1 MVWQLHDRCAGTR
14 RKTVS
19 RGWPGPRQTSPRHDP
34 GAAGHPDGQR
44 TTGGATS
51 GATRPP
57 GCRHGCSDTRHKAW
71 QPQGKSQLGQKG
83 RKDRSAGPRV
93 RHRHRAPSHIATAY
107 HRRASAPPHI
117 TGAPARHRISSGRQH
132 MTGSP
137 LAGSHSRENW
147 CRIGDWWSGGLTR
160 RQPDRSAG
168 TPARTS
174 VGEVW
179 CGRPMIG

>member
-1 MVWQLHDRCAGTR
+1 MYFFFATRQETTHQHNIDTTSTTAESRWCNSREQVVWQLHDRCAGTR

-107 HRRASAPPHI
+107 HRRASAPP
-117 TGAPARHRISSGRQH
+117 RHRISSGRQH

-137 LAGSHSRENW
+137 LAGSHSREKLVPN
-147 CRIGDWWSGGLTR
+147 R
-160 RQPDRSAG
+160 
-168 TPARTS
+168 
-174 VGEVW
+174 
-179 CGRPMIG
+179 